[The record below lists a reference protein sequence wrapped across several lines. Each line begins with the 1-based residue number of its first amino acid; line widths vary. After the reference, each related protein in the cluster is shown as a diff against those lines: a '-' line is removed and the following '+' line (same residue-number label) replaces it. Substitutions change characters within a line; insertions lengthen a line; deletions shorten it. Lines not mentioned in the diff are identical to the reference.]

1 MFYTEEQ
8 KRATYNTLKKPPR
21 ESQTAISFSNND
33 ILKINRNLDPNKA
46 HGHNMISIRM
56 VRICDDSI

>member
-1 MFYTEEQ
+1 MFYTKEQ
-8 KRATYNTLKKPPR
+8 KRATYKTLKKPR

-33 ILKINRNLDPNKA
+33 ILKIIRNLEPNKA

-56 VRICDDSI
+56 MKICDDSI

>member
-1 MFYTEEQ
+1 MFYTKEQ
-8 KRATYNTLKKPPR
+8 KRATYNTLKKPR

-33 ILKINRNLDPNKA
+33 ILKIIRNLEPNKA

-56 VRICDDSI
+56 MKICDDSI

>member
-8 KRATYNTLKKPPR
+8 KRATYNTLKPPLR
-21 ESQTAISFSNND
+21 ESQTAISFSNYD
-33 ILKINRNLDPNKA
+33 ILKIIRNLDPNKA

-56 VRICDDSI
+56 VKICDDSI

>member
-1 MFYTEEQ
+1 MFYTKEQ
-8 KRATYNTLKKPPR
+8 KRATYHTLKKPR

-33 ILKINRNLDPNKA
+33 ILKIIRNLEPNKA

-56 VRICDDSI
+56 VKICDDSI